1 MVRNVLR
8 LKDWSLL
15 PQVMQNEA
23 VSEYYEVLRRKNTSL
38 IVKRTFDIVV
48 SLVMIIV
55 LLPVFLLLGACIKL
69 DSKGSVLFRQ
79 ERVTQYARIFRIY
92 KFRTMVQNAESLGS
106 QVTVKADRRVTRVG
120 KFLRKFRLDELPQL
134 FNIFLGDMSFV
145 GTRPEVKKYTDAYTD
160 EMLSTLLLPAGVT
173 SLASIK
179 FKDEEKL
186 LENQEDVDR
195 VYLEE
200 VLPQK
205 MAYNLQ
211 YIREFSFFYDV
222 TLMFQTLI
230 AVLR

>member
-1 MVRNVLR
+1 MR

-15 PQVMQNEA
+15 PEVIQNEA
-23 VSEYYEVLRRKNTSL
+23 VRAYYEVLRRKNTSL

-92 KFRTMVQNAESLGS
+92 KFRTMVQNAERLGS
-106 QVTVKADRRVTRVG
+106 QVTVKSDRRVTRVG

-222 TLMFQTLI
+222 KLMFQTLI